1 MLHHFVLFSREM
13 YLFTLMMNV
22 FIIYPQHTYKKH
34 PDQIKF
40 TPVTDSPVQKQA
52 EINSKQLSDVS
63 EHTKH
68 VIVLRDYK
76 FLHCAH
82 LPVLR

>member
-1 MLHHFVLFSREM
+1 
-13 YLFTLMMNV
+13 MMNV

-68 VIVLRDYK
+68 VIVL
-76 FLHCAH
+76 
-82 LPVLR
+82 